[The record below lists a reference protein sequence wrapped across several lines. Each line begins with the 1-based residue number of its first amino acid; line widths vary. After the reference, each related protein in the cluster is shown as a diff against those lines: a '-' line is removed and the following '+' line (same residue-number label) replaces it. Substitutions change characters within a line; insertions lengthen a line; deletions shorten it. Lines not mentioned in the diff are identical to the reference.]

1 MHLHATLN
9 LAPILH
15 PSSEVETELDSSSRE
30 EQPRGQTEPSE
41 LSLLSVSNLT
51 LEIFTGVTLWL
62 DILSCA
68 STGLGPR
75 HSQLCIAALTEEN
88 SKIQLQDLMGCE
100 NWAMLLIREIAILK
114 VSRDQASNQQNQEDL
129 QRRAADIEQRL
140 EGGLRKAAKPYV
152 ELTEYSESARTTE
165 MSRQIEIK
173 GITQVMALAALI
185 YLHVSVHG
193 SGPQSLPVASE
204 LLFRWMFNIR
214 FMPDSRIVPYLVWP
228 ICIAGC
234 MATTPLQEQFFRDI
248 VADAVADENS
258 NGTWLYVLQVME
270 LCWKMR
276 RIEGNDSEG
285 WDWERAMRVQGRIV
299 LLV

>member
-1 MHLHATLN
+1 MYLHAMLN
-9 LAPILH
+9 LTPTLH
-15 PSSEVETELDSSSRE
+15 PSSEVETEPNSSSCE
-30 EQPRGQTEPSE
+30 KQPRGRTEPSE
-41 LSLLSVSNLT
+41 LCLLSTSNLT

-68 STGLGPR
+68 STGLGPC

-88 SKIQLQDLMGCE
+88 SKVQLQDLMGCE

-114 VSRDQASNQQNQEDL
+114 VSRDQASSQQDQEDL

-140 EGGLRKAAKPYV
+140 EAGLRKTAKPYV

-173 GITQVMALAALI
+173 GITQFMALAAFI

-193 SGPQSLPVASE
+193 SGPQSLPVAGE

-214 FMPDSRIVPYLVWP
+214 FMTDSRVVPYLLWP

-234 MATTPLQEQFFRDI
+234 MATTPLQEQYFRDI
-248 VADAVADENS
+248 VADEVADGKS
-258 NGTWLYVLQVME
+258 SDTWLYVLQVME

-276 RIEGNDSEG
+276 RTEGKDSEG